1 MGGIGSLPRRASTGA
16 REPDSLA
23 YMLVLSRRVGERLFI
38 GNDIVVTII
47 DVRSDGVRVG
57 IDAPRE
63 IRVTRAEIF
72 EAVEKHNV
80 EAASAD
86 DSALEKL
93 RGLAPKSA
101 ASEKPAPS
109 PKAAT
114 APEAEAPGT

>member
-1 MGGIGSLPRRASTGA
+1 
-16 REPDSLA
+16 
-23 YMLVLSRRVGERLFI
+23 MLVLSRRVGERLFI
-38 GNDIVVTII
+38 GNDIVITII

-72 EAVEKHNV
+72 EAVEQHNV

-93 RGLAPKSA
+93 RGLAPK
-101 ASEKPAPS
+101 PAPTQKS
-109 PKAAT
+109 APTQGT
-114 APEAEAPGT
+114 APSQETAPSQTTAPSQASVPPPEADAPGA

>member
-1 MGGIGSLPRRASTGA
+1 
-16 REPDSLA
+16 
-23 YMLVLSRRVGERLFI
+23 
-38 GNDIVVTII
+38 VVTII

-72 EAVEKHNV
+72 EAVEQHNV

-101 ASEKPAPS
+101 LTPAPTAAPTAAPASESEAPS
-109 PKAAT
+109 A
-114 APEAEAPGT
+114 

>member
-1 MGGIGSLPRRASTGA
+1 
-16 REPDSLA
+16 
-23 YMLVLSRRVGERLFI
+23 MLVLSRRVGERLII
-38 GNDIVVTII
+38 GKDIVVTII

-86 DSALEKL
+86 DSALESL
-93 RGLAPKSA
+93 RGLAP
-101 ASEKPAPS
+101 S
-109 PKAAT
+109 PKAMPPKKPTGDTGA
-114 APEAEAPGT
+114 

>member
-1 MGGIGSLPRRASTGA
+1 
-16 REPDSLA
+16 
-23 YMLVLSRRVGERLFI
+23 MLVLSRRVGERLFI

-63 IRVTRAEIF
+63 VRVIRAEIF

-93 RGLAPKSA
+93 RGLAPHAPVDPAVPPVPEAGA
-101 ASEKPAPS
+101 ASK
-109 PKAAT
+109 
-114 APEAEAPGT
+114 

>member
-1 MGGIGSLPRRASTGA
+1 
-16 REPDSLA
+16 
-23 YMLVLSRRVGERLFI
+23 MLVLSRRVGERLII
-38 GNDIVVTII
+38 GKDIVVTII

-86 DSALEKL
+86 DSALETL
-93 RGLAPKSA
+93 RGLAP
-101 ASEKPAPS
+101 S
-109 PKAAT
+109 PKSMPAQKPRGDAK
-114 APEAEAPGT
+114 A

>member
-1 MGGIGSLPRRASTGA
+1 
-16 REPDSLA
+16 
-23 YMLVLSRRVGERLFI
+23 
-38 GNDIVVTII
+38 VVTII

-72 EAVEKHNV
+72 EAVEQHNV

-101 ASEKPAPS
+101 LTPAPT
-109 PKAAT
+109 AAP
-114 APEAEAPGT
+114 APESEAPSA

>member
-1 MGGIGSLPRRASTGA
+1 
-16 REPDSLA
+16 
-23 YMLVLSRRVGERLFI
+23 MLVLSRRVGERLFI

-80 EAASAD
+80 EAASAE

-93 RGLAPKSA
+93 RGLAPKSVPSQ
-101 ASEKPAPS
+101 ASAPAPA
-109 PKAAT
+109 PAPAPAA
-114 APEAEAPGT
+114 EVPGT

>member
-1 MGGIGSLPRRASTGA
+1 
-16 REPDSLA
+16 
-23 YMLVLSRRVGERLFI
+23 MLVLSRRVGERLII

-63 IRVTRAEIF
+63 VRVTRAEIF
-72 EAVEKHNV
+72 EAVEQHNV

-101 ASEKPAPS
+101 SDKKAPS
-109 PKAAT
+109 ASAQSGPARPAS
-114 APEAEAPGT
+114 APESGPTPS

>member
-1 MGGIGSLPRRASTGA
+1 
-16 REPDSLA
+16 
-23 YMLVLSRRVGERLFI
+23 MLVLSRRVGERLFI
-38 GNDIVVTII
+38 GNDIVITII

-101 ASEKPAPS
+101 PSQAAPSQAAPSQAASAEKPSPS
-109 PKAAT
+109 DKVAS
-114 APEAEAPGT
+114 APEVDVVGT

>member
-1 MGGIGSLPRRASTGA
+1 
-16 REPDSLA
+16 
-23 YMLVLSRRVGERLFI
+23 MLVLSRRVGERLFI

-72 EAVEKHNV
+72 EAVEQHNV

-93 RGLAPKSA
+93 RELAPKSVP
-101 ASEKPAPS
+101 SPVPLPAPS
-109 PKAAT
+109 RAP
-114 APEAEAPGT
+114 APEAEAPSA

>member
-1 MGGIGSLPRRASTGA
+1 MGSSGRVRATSRVARG
-16 REPDSLA
+16 REPDSVA

-72 EAVEKHNV
+72 EAVEQHNV
-80 EAASAD
+80 EAASAV
-86 DSALEKL
+86 DSALEEL
-93 RGLAPKSA
+93 RALAPRSTPSQASA
-101 ASEKPAPS
+101 P
-109 PKAAT
+109 
-114 APEAEAPGT
+114 APGTETPST

>member
-1 MGGIGSLPRRASTGA
+1 
-16 REPDSLA
+16 
-23 YMLVLSRRVGERLFI
+23 MLVLSRRVGERLFI

-72 EAVEKHNV
+72 EAVEQHNV

-101 ASEKPAPS
+101 LTPAPTAAPTAAPASESEAPS
-109 PKAAT
+109 A
-114 APEAEAPGT
+114 

>member
-1 MGGIGSLPRRASTGA
+1 
-16 REPDSLA
+16 
-23 YMLVLSRRVGERLFI
+23 MLVLSRRVGERLFI

-72 EAVEKHNV
+72 EAVERHNV

-93 RGLAPKSA
+93 RELAPKSTP
-101 ASEKPAPS
+101 SPAP
-109 PKAAT
+109 AAT
-114 APEAEAPGT
+114 PKSTPSPAPAAEAEAPGA

>member
-1 MGGIGSLPRRASTGA
+1 
-16 REPDSLA
+16 
-23 YMLVLSRRVGERLFI
+23 MLVLSRRVGERLFI

-93 RGLAPKSA
+93 RGLAPKAVPSQEQAPTPAQASA
-101 ASEKPAPS
+101 PG
-109 PKAAT
+109 
-114 APEAEAPGT
+114 AEASGT

>member
-1 MGGIGSLPRRASTGA
+1 
-16 REPDSLA
+16 
-23 YMLVLSRRVGERLFI
+23 MLVLSRRVGERLFI

-72 EAVEKHNV
+72 EAVEQHNV

-101 ASEKPAPS
+101 SSSAPALSPTPTPGPLPTPGSEALG
-109 PKAAT
+109 A
-114 APEAEAPGT
+114 